1 MPDEAIVPVLN
12 TLLLDELLLPELVFA
27 DAEVLFADVEVSVFS
42 SSVM

>member
-27 DAEVLFADVEVSVFS
+27 DAEVFADVEVSVFS